1 MKKLIILIVSVFLLV
16 PMTNAQEKTAFNTAR
31 NLKLENESK
40 EQQISIDVSDEY
52 DTFALSIDS
61 NIHEGKLSIEIFDPS
76 GEKQGNFS
84 IGCQVGGANNPTT
97 KEVVQGQFRK
107 TFQKPKKGK
116 WVVKIIPQN
125 AHAQINIT
133 VTQIQN

>member
-1 MKKLIILIVSVFLLV
+1 MKKLISLFVCVFVLL
-16 PMTNAQEKTAFNTAR
+16 PLTNAQEKAAFNTAR
-31 NLKLENESK
+31 SLKLENESK
-40 EQQISIDVSDEY
+40 EQHISIDVSDEY
-52 DTFALSIDS
+52 NILALSIHS
-61 NIHEGKLSIEIFDPS
+61 NIHEGKLSIEILDPS

-107 TFQKPKKGK
+107 TFQNPKKGK

-125 AHAQINIT
+125 ANAQVNIT
-133 VTQIQN
+133 VTQIQD

>member
-1 MKKLIILIVSVFLLV
+1 MKKLIILIVSVIFLL
-16 PMTNAQEKTAFNTAR
+16 PLANAQEIAAFNSSR
-31 NLKLENESK
+31 SLKLENESK
-40 EQQISIDVSDEY
+40 EQHISIDVSEEY
-52 DTFALSIDS
+52 NTLALSIHS
-61 NIHEGKLSIEIFDPS
+61 NIYEGKLSIEILDPS

-107 TFQKPKKGK
+107 TFQNPKKGK

-125 AHAQINIT
+125 ANAQVNIT